1 MPPCAGRSLRVL
13 WRALKPSE
21 PAMIVK
27 PRIRGFI
34 CTTAHPTGC
43 AAHVQTQI
51 DYVRGQGEISSGELK
66 NVLVLGCSGGY
77 GLASRVVA
85 AFGCGANTLGVSFEK
100 QPEEKRTASA
110 GWYNNIAFDDAAAAR
125 GLYSRSMDG
134 DAFSDEMRADVV
146 AAIKADMGKIDL
158 VVYSLASPV
167 RQHPRTGELHRSAI
181 KPLGEALNIKSV
193 HVDRGEV
200 IEVNLEPATEQET
213 ANTVAVMGGEDWE
226 YWIEALAE
234 ADVLAAGCQTV
245 AFTYIGTQLTW
256 PIYWQGTLGQA
267 KIDLDRASHAN
278 RQRLAN
284 LGGDSRVAVL
294 KAIVSQASS
303 AIPVVPLYVAL
314 LFKVMKEQGIHEDII
329 SHIHRMF
336 ATQLKASEPMRL
348 DDDGRIRMDN
358 VELIDA
364 VQAEVQRRWPRVN
377 TDNLDELGD
386 LSGFREDFLKIF
398 GFGFDGVDYA
408 ADIDPTLG
416 RL

>member
-1 MPPCAGRSLRVL
+1 
-13 WRALKPSE
+13 
-21 PAMIVK
+21 MIVK

-34 CTTAHPTGC
+34 CTTAHPQGC
-43 AAHVQTQI
+43 AASVQSQI
-51 DYVRGQGEISSGELK
+51 DYVKDQGEVSSGELK

-77 GLASRVVA
+77 GLASRIVS

-100 QPEEKRTASA
+100 QPEERRTASA
-110 GWYNNIAFDDAAAAR
+110 GWYNNIAFDDAAAAQ
-125 GLYSRSMDG
+125 GLYAKTLDG
-134 DAFSDEMRADVV
+134 DAFSDEMRTQVIDT
-146 AAIKADMGKIDL
+146 IKADMGKIDL

-167 RQHPRTGELHRSAI
+167 RQHPKTGELHRSSI

-200 IEVNLEPATEQET
+200 IEVDLEPATEEET

-226 YWIEALAE
+226 FWIDAMLE
-234 ADVLAAGCQTV
+234 ADVLAEGCRTV
-245 AFTYIGTQLTW
+245 AFTYIGTELTW
-256 PIYWQGTLGQA
+256 PIYWEGTLGQA
-267 KIDLDRASHAN
+267 KIDLDRASRAN
-278 RQRLAN
+278 QERLASV
-284 LGGDSRVAVL
+284 GGDSRVAVL

-336 ATQLKASEPMRL
+336 ATQLKAGSDLRL
-348 DDDGRIRMDN
+348 DDDGRIRMDD
-358 VELIDA
+358 VELSDP
-364 VQAEVQRRWPRVN
+364 VQEEVLRRWPLVN

-386 LSGFREDFLKIF
+386 LTGFREDFLKIF
-398 GFGFDGVDYA
+398 GFGFPGVDYD
-408 ADIDPTLG
+408 ADVDPTLG